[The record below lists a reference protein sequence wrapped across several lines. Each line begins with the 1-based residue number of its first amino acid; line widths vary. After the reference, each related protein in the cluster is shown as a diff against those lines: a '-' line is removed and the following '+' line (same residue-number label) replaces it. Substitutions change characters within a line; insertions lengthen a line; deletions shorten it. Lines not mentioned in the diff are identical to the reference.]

1 MGKYK
6 DEKNA
11 VAKQIWD
18 LAEIH
23 SCLNVLDIGIGNN
36 PNSVIKLIGLGANV
50 TAIDIE
56 LEKVEKN
63 KHLNARLI
71 QADVT
76 NLPFKGKEF
85 DLSVLF
91 FILHEI
97 PGKDHTK
104 VIEELFRVSDKVML
118 VEPVPDG
125 GELYLRYY
133 SVFQGIMDSIGQI
146 EKYRDLSYWTKL
158 FTKPDIK
165 LQHSETF
172 KIKEKLIDTEADE
185 YFNDLIEYIKTLNVP
200 DKYISDFKNL
210 KSEVVKKGMTFS
222 DINVIIAETS

>member
-6 DEKNA
+6 EEKNA
-11 VAKQIWD
+11 VEKQIWD

-36 PNSVIKLIGLGANV
+36 PNSIIKLIELGANV

-56 LEKVEKN
+56 LKKVEQN
-63 KHLNARLI
+63 KHLDARLI
-71 QADVT
+71 HADVT
-76 NLPFKGKEF
+76 KLPFQGKEF

-97 PGKDHTK
+97 SDKDHSK

-125 GELYLRYY
+125 GELYLEYY
-133 SVFQGIMDSIGQI
+133 SIFQGVMDSIGKI
-146 EKYRDLSYWTKL
+146 EKYRALSYWTKL
-158 FTKPDIK
+158 FNKPNIK

-172 KIKEKLIDTEADE
+172 KFEDKLIDTEAEE
-185 YFNDLIEYIKTLNVP
+185 YFNDLIEYIKILNVP
-200 DKYISDFKNL
+200 EKYISDFKKL
-210 KSEVVKKGMTFS
+210 KSEVVKNGMTFS
-222 DINVIIAETS
+222 DINVIIAETC